1 MLNRIDSSTARN
13 HPVKR
18 LPWLALATL
27 GCALSLTQGVRAQED
42 SREQQVLSNIAP
54 VAQVCLANE
63 PCVGQRADGGESEM
77 AAAESASAQATAAS
91 QGQAQGGA
99 AASAAFDPAAAYQ
112 LNCMACHT
120 TGAAGAP
127 EIGDDAAWQER
138 MQKGM
143 DAVMQNA
150 INGIGAMPAM
160 GLCMS
165 CSHEQLREIV
175 DYMLDQ

>member
-1 MLNRIDSSTARN
+1 MLNRIDSSTARTK

-18 LPWLALATL
+18 LAWLALASL
-27 GCALSLTQGVRAQED
+27 ACALSLTQVARAQD
-42 SREQQVLSNIAP
+42 DAREQQVLNNIAP

-63 PCVGQRADGGESEM
+63 PCVGQRVDGGEGD
-77 AAAESASAQATAAS
+77 AAVLESSPAQTTDASP
-91 QGQAQGGA
+91 AQGDA
-99 AASAAFDPAAAYQ
+99 AASEEFDPAAAYQ
-112 LNCMACHT
+112 MNCMACHT

-138 MQKGM
+138 LQKGM